1 MTRDTPRC
9 PIFGPKIWE
18 FSGGPPGPPT
28 PDLIIPRNF
37 GRSNLNYHVINF
49 FPALPV
55 WPKMARKHSGL
66 GGSPRPPMH
75 RIWPNF
81 FLALGDHKSYSWNK
95 IQNFLRRKFFFRAH
109 FRFWSYPP
117 LHKIP
122 ILQKTPIYNL
132 ISFGAKKH

>member
-37 GRSNLNYHVINF
+37 GRSNLNYHVIKF

-55 WPKMARKHSGL
+55 WPKMARKVPDL
-66 GGSPRPPMH
+66 GGSSPHNFAPRGAK
-75 RIWPNF
+75 I
-81 FLALGDHKSYSWNK
+81 FLGVPDYGNSDWLNLFANLICGDLTNRLCRS
-95 IQNFLRRKFFFRAH
+95 LA
-109 FRFWSYPP
+109 YPP
-117 LHKIP
+117 LHKIS

-132 ISFGAKKH
+132 ISFAAKKH